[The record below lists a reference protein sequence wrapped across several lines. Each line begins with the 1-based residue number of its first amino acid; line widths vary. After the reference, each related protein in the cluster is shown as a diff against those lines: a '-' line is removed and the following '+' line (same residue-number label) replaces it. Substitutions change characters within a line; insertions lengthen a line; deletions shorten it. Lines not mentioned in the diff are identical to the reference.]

1 MRPNKL
7 EDLRRERVRWRK
19 QAEERQ
25 RFQDKEEEAWEFFC
39 RHATPRPKIR
49 EEFEQE
55 FKQKVHEVVCS
66 MELRKMAQRGERK
79 LEARGEKTGQEDAN
93 SQCRH
98 TWHKIL
104 ERAALPPLLRSTHS
118 KDVRLDVQLNII
130 GLFSGDSFAMKRP
143 SFLIAV
149 DHFSAFFLV
158 LFTRAVFFICDFGV
172 LKTLEIG
179 GVNSLCHASCVHL
192 DDGITIPCFGL
203 CLDWHPSRN
212 SGMDMLCS
220 DMRGCST

>member
-1 MRPNKL
+1 
-7 EDLRRERVRWRK
+7 
-19 QAEERQ
+19 
-25 RFQDKEEEAWEFFC
+25 
-39 RHATPRPKIR
+39 
-49 EEFEQE
+49 
-55 FKQKVHEVVCS
+55 
-66 MELRKMAQRGERK
+66 MAQRGERK
-79 LEARGEKTGQEDAN
+79 LEARGTTKTGQEDA
-93 SQCRH
+93 SSKCRH

-104 ERAALPPLLRSTHS
+104 ERAALPQLLRSTHS

-130 GLFSGDSFAMKRP
+130 GLFSGDSFAKKRP

-149 DHFSAFFLV
+149 DHLSAFTLV
-158 LFTRAVFFICDFGV
+158 LFTMAVLFISDFGV

-212 SGMDMLCS
+212 SGMDTSCS
-220 DMRGCST
+220 DTRGRPLCQCDSGQSKIFRVRPMADLGQFELGQFDFGHFDKGQFDSGQVLVAQTILNDQANFDLGQFDWHTLKP